1 MASNP
6 PLPTLNALRAFE
18 ATARHRS
25 ITRAAAELCVT
36 HGAVSRQIKVL
47 EETMGVSLLSRGI
60 KESAPTAE
68 GEQLAEGLIAAFS
81 LVYATIERLKPGP
94 LTLSCSSSITMCW
107 LIPRMPSFYAKHPA
121 LEIKLDMNYD
131 RVDFTRD
138 NISVAIRNSTIDPP
152 KSAVIRPLGTEW
164 IGPVCSPDYL
174 KSVALKTPADLAAA
188 KLLETKTRPQ
198 AWADW
203 FAAIGSQQ
211 KTPRMHQSFE
221 HFYLMI
227 QAAACSLGIAV
238 VPHMLAINELR
249 TGRLVAP
256 FGFVPGKR
264 ELSLWIAP
272 HLASRSDLKSL
283 EKWLLQELREGLKHA
298 ANSPA
303 QRIS

>member
-1 MASNP
+1 
-6 PLPTLNALRAFE
+6 
-18 ATARHRS
+18 
-25 ITRAAAELCVT
+25 VT
-36 HGAVSRQIKVL
+36 HGAVSRQIKAL
-47 EETMGVSLLSRGI
+47 EETMGVTLLSRGI

-68 GEQLAEGLIAAFS
+68 GEQLAEGLTAAFS

-94 LTLSCSSSITMCW
+94 LTLSCSGSITMCW
-107 LIPRMPSFYAKHPA
+107 LIPRMPSFYAKHPG

-152 KSAVIRPLGTEW
+152 KSAIIRPLGTEW

-203 FAAIGSQQ
+203 FAAIESQQ

-272 HLASRSDLKSL
+272 HLASRGDLKSL
-283 EKWLLQELREGLKHA
+283 EKWLLQELREGLEHA

>member
-1 MASNP
+1 
-6 PLPTLNALRAFE
+6 
-18 ATARHRS
+18 
-25 ITRAAAELCVT
+25 VT

-152 KSAVIRPLGTEW
+152 KSAIIRPLGTVLAGSRNGLVTAYAQESSANH
-164 IGPVCSPDYL
+164 PTQSDY
-174 KSVALKTPADLAAA
+174 SDNGV
-188 KLLETKTRPQ
+188 PQ
-198 AWADW
+198 
-203 FAAIGSQQ
+203 
-211 KTPRMHQSFE
+211 T
-221 HFYLMI
+221 
-227 QAAACSLGIAV
+227 
-238 VPHMLAINELR
+238 
-249 TGRLVAP
+249 
-256 FGFVPGKR
+256 
-264 ELSLWIAP
+264 
-272 HLASRSDLKSL
+272 ASDFL
-283 EKWLLQELREGLKHA
+283 
-298 ANSPA
+298 P
-303 QRIS
+303 